1 MTVLQF
7 LLPHSQ
13 IAGQPALDENA
24 LRAQFRYPLSQIV
37 LLKLEF
43 LEVR

>member
-24 LRAQFRYPLSQIV
+24 SRAQFRCPLSQIDV
-37 LLKLEF
+37 V
-43 LEVR
+43 EV